1 MSMLR
6 AHLPQEFFGLLRTE
20 EIFLRRS
27 LRALTPYFVLHFPE
41 TLCVNERDHPRD
53 GTALFRDNNGLTLYS
68 VQQLAEAVLR
78 LLCWYDSYFSHKS
91 HCSYYQLFV
100 KHAGQREQAVIS
112 IPRDRQ

>member
-1 MSMLR
+1 MLR

-68 VQQLAEAVLR
+68 VQSTNAIIRATGR
-78 LLCWYDSYFSHKS
+78 PF
-91 HCSYYQLFV
+91 FV
-100 KHAGQREQAVIS
+100 ITTG
-112 IPRDRQ
+112 